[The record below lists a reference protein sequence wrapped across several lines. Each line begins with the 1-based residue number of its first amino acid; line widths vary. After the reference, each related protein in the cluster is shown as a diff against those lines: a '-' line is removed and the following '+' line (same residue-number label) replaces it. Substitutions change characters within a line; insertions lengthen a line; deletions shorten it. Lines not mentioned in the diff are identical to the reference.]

1 MGQPGRG
8 LSAVIFDMDGL
19 MLDTERIAVDAW
31 MRAGADCGCEIPLS
45 VVVETV
51 GRDVRSARAYFEQV
65 LGPSFDY
72 DRVRPL
78 RLRYAAE
85 AIERHGVP
93 VKDGLAELLDVLAGR
108 GVLRAVATSTERSRA
123 EALLSGAQLS
133 QQFDVVVCGDEVKHG
148 KPAPD
153 IFLLAAERLRVSPS
167 RCLVLED
174 SDMGI
179 LAATNAQMRAFLIP
193 DIKAPSPETVALAD
207 RVFPNLRA
215 VASCLSE
222 AFAAQG

>member
-1 MGQPGRG
+1 MRQPDRAI
-8 LSAVIFDMDGL
+8 SAVIFDMDGL
-19 MLDTERIAVDAW
+19 MFDTERSHVEAW
-31 MRAGADCGCEIPLS
+31 MRAGAECGCPIPES

-51 GRDVRSARAYFEQV
+51 GLDAPGARLHFERV

-85 AIERHGVP
+85 AIERGGVP
-93 VKDGLAELLDVLAGR
+93 VKQGLRELLEMLASR
-108 GVLRAVATSTERSRA
+108 RVPMAVATSTERARA
-123 EALLSGAQLS
+123 ERLLSKAQLS
-133 QQFDVVVCGDEVKHG
+133 HRFAVVVCGDEVRRG

-153 IFLLAAERLRVSPS
+153 IFLLAAERLEASPP

-179 LAATNAQMRAFLIP
+179 RAAKSAGMQAFLVP
-193 DIKAPSPETVALAD
+193 DLKGPGPQTIALAD
-207 RVFPNLRA
+207 GVFPSLRE
-215 VASCLSE
+215 VAARLSE
-222 AFAAQG
+222 AFG